1 MGPYRIKTK
10 GTYKKYVDL
19 EKVDISFSLNE
30 GLKFSNTKT
39 EFLEGTLSL
48 MDSTLSFK
56 TKYQNM
62 TKNRLSKFEDAAD
75 ITIGRQD
82 ASSVEAHIKNVVGDK
97 DFKMPMKKYFRKY
110 KASGEYDPGSF
121 VMIEFITKKLPSF
134 DSSFTPARQ
143 KNQSIKYFSSAFGFI
158 DLIFLW
164 FSHPK
169 SCSWQMHDLQ

>member
-1 MGPYRIKTK
+1 M
-10 GTYKKYVDL
+10 DL

-48 MDSTLSFK
+48 MDSRLSFK

-97 DFKMPMKKYFRKY
+97 DFKMPMKK
-110 KASGEYDPGSF
+110 
-121 VMIEFITKKLPSF
+121 
-134 DSSFTPARQ
+134 
-143 KNQSIKYFSSAFGFI
+143 
-158 DLIFLW
+158 
-164 FSHPK
+164 
-169 SCSWQMHDLQ
+169 